1 MKSNMLGWF
10 LAAALC
16 ATAGNVQAVES
27 ELLRGAAVAEN
38 DFSVQLREQLRHDEA
53 MREAL
58 VREGKPVS
66 DGSLSHCM
74 ADIRNYEIRAWHEGD
89 VVVVQFW
96 PRPPEGVSIRGGGGE
111 YRIDRKRLR
120 VLSAQLWQ

>member
-1 MKSNMLGWF
+1 MKPQVLGWF

-16 ATAGNVQAVES
+16 ATAGTVQAVES
-27 ELLRGAAVAEN
+27 ELLRCAAVAES

-58 VREGKPVS
+58 AREGKPVS
-66 DGSLSHCM
+66 DGSLSHYL
-74 ADIRNYEIRAWHEGD
+74 ADIRNYEIRVWREGD
-89 VVVVQFW
+89 MVVVQFW
-96 PRPPEGVSIRGGGGE
+96 PRPPKGVSIRGGGGE
-111 YRIDRKRLR
+111 YRIDRKHLR